1 MVFDLFFVLFSA
13 IMLWS
18 YQSLD
23 DRIRIR
29 NEAQQMEEWTE
40 AGESYKVEQDAIR
53 GYSWA
58 LLYHA
63 YVRIFCWKRR
73 HGAIVDVA

>member
-1 MVFDLFFVLFSA
+1 
-13 IMLWS
+13 MLWS

-40 AGESYKVEQDAIR
+40 AGESYEVEQDAIR
-53 GYSWA
+53 AYTWA
-58 LLYHA
+58 SLYEA
-63 YVRIFCWKRR
+63 YVRIFLLKKDTWSHSGHCLVCK
-73 HGAIVDVA
+73 

>member
-1 MVFDLFFVLFSA
+1 
-13 IMLWS
+13 MLWS

-40 AGESYKVEQDAIR
+40 AGESYKVKQDTIG
-53 GYSWA
+53 GYTWA
-58 LLYHA
+58 SLYHV
-63 YVRIFCWKRR
+63 YVRILC
-73 HGAIVDVA
+73 

>member
-40 AGESYKVEQDAIR
+40 AGESYKVEQDAKIPR
-53 GYSWA
+53 VCEDF
-58 LLYHA
+58 LLKKETWSHSGHCL
-63 YVRIFCWKRR
+63 VCK
-73 HGAIVDVA
+73 

>member
-1 MVFDLFFVLFSA
+1 
-13 IMLWS
+13 MLWS

-40 AGESYKVEQDAIR
+40 AGESYKVKQDAIR
-53 GYSWA
+53 GYTLAS
-58 LLYHA
+58 LYHTF
-63 YVRIFCWKRR
+63 VRIFLLKKE
-73 HGAIVDVA
+73 DMEP

>member
-1 MVFDLFFVLFSA
+1 
-13 IMLWS
+13 MLWS

-40 AGESYKVEQDAIR
+40 AGESYKVKQDTIG
-53 GYSWA
+53 GYTWA
-58 LLYHA
+58 SLYHA
-63 YVRIFCWKRR
+63 YVRIFC
-73 HGAIVDVA
+73 

>member
-1 MVFDLFFVLFSA
+1 MVFELFFVLLSA

-53 GYSWA
+53 G
-58 LLYHA
+58 
-63 YVRIFCWKRR
+63 
-73 HGAIVDVA
+73 

>member
-1 MVFDLFFVLFSA
+1 MVFELFFVLFSA
-13 IMLWS
+13 VMLWS

-40 AGESYKVEQDAIR
+40 AGESCKVEQDAIR

-63 YVRIFCWKRR
+63 YVRIFC
-73 HGAIVDVA
+73 